1 MIPSEQNRTG
11 YPHIDRPWQKYFK
24 QELFDGGYPEG
35 SVYDYVYEM
44 NKDRLNETAISY
56 FGKKIS
62 YGNLFGRV
70 DRCAKALINVGI
82 KKGAIV
88 SICMLMCPE
97 VAELLLAINRIGA
110 ISNFIPVNSTAQE
123 IKKSLLLVESSI
135 VFVSDMVEKAVKE
148 ASEGTAISRII
159 CVSATNSAPWY
170 IRLLTKNISSCE
182 AYNNFLQVSNDV
194 GIPSLCVNA
203 DDVAVLEYTS
213 GTTGES
219 KACMLTNRSLNNAGY
234 HDNRTE
240 GLFDLHSGQTI
251 LASIPPFLAFG
262 LVMNVIMPLQV
273 GLELIMIP
281 DPSPESVAKAVVKHK
296 PNHIV
301 TGPTQ
306 VDVIVELATQ
316 KKLNMSFIRT
326 LCCGGDKLDD
336 NWVNKINNWLST
348 NGASHRLTNGY
359 GMTET
364 SALFAE
370 CPDVTDFMIPIYLNN
385 VMVLDSDTNECLKFG
400 EIGEICVSGPG
411 LMKGYYKKEK
421 ETSEVFFDKDGITW
435 MKTGDLGYVGENGE
449 FVITGRIK
457 RIFWGMGSDQI
468 VYRIYPMAIE
478 EVVSK
483 CELVKHCAVIGKR
496 NGNLGYLPILYIVP
510 IEGSSKDE
518 IEKGVMDLCKDNLK
532 ENSYPAQ
539 IIFIEKLPI
548 TKAGKVDYRKLEEMC
563 E

>member
-1 MIPSEQNRTG
+1 MVIQTG
-11 YPHIDRPWQKYFK
+11 YPHIDKPWQKYFK

-35 SVYDYVYEM
+35 SVFDYIYEM
-44 NKDRLNETAISY
+44 NKDRLNETAIRY

-62 YGNLFGRV
+62 YAKLFSRV
-70 DRCAKALINVGI
+70 DRCAKALVSAGV
-82 KKGAIV
+82 KKGDIV

-97 VAELLLAINRIGA
+97 IAELLLAINRIGA
-110 ISNFIPVNSTAQE
+110 ISNFIAVSSTAQE
-123 IKKSLLLVESSI
+123 IHKQLLLVEGSI
-135 VFVSDMVEKAVKE
+135 VFATDMFQEIVKE
-148 ASEGTAISRII
+148 ASEGTAINRII
-159 CVSATNSAPWY
+159 CVSVTNSAPWY
-170 IRLLTKNISSCE
+170 IRLLVSGNKCSCE
-182 AYNNFLQVSNDV
+182 TYNNYLNKGNSEKL
-194 GIPSLCVNA
+194 PSISANA

-219 KACMLTNRSLNNAGY
+219 KACMLTNRSLNSAGY

-240 GLFDLHSGQTI
+240 GLFNLYSGQTI
-251 LASIPPFLAFG
+251 LSAIPPFLAFG

-281 DPSPESVAKAVVKHK
+281 DPSPESFAKSVVRFR
-296 PNHIV
+296 PNHIIA
-301 TGPTQ
+301 GPSQ
-306 VDVIVELATQ
+306 IDAIVEQATQ
-316 KKLNMSFIRT
+316 KKLNMSFMRT
-326 LCCGGDKLDD
+326 LCCGGDKLDE
-336 NWVNKINNWLST
+336 NWVSKVNNWLLSH
-348 NGASHRLTNGY
+348 GASYKLTNGY

-370 CPDVTDFMIPIYLNN
+370 YTDVTDHMIPIYLNN
-385 VMVLDSDTNECLKFG
+385 VMILDCDTNECLKFG
-400 EIGEICVSGPG
+400 EVGEICVSGPG

-478 EVVSK
+478 EVVAK
-483 CELVKHCAVIGKR
+483 CEMVERCAVIGKK

-510 IEGSSKDE
+510 VEGSSKDE

-539 IIFIEKLPI
+539 IIYIEKLPL